1 MSRDALR
8 RWRNALPVK
17 RPETRRDDQDS
28 GIAGIVI
35 AATHDACAFNR

>member
-8 RWRNALPVK
+8 RWCDAFPVK
-17 RPETRRDDQDS
+17 TSETRRDDQDS
-28 GIAGIVI
+28 GIAGIII